1 MYTFVWTE
9 SQLRRAE
16 ELYSQGILY
25 HMRIYSDDPPQGRF
39 VTLVDCEESQVLL
52 LMLL

>member
-9 SQLRRAE
+9 SQLRCAE
-16 ELYSQGILY
+16 QLRSQGIVYGLQ
-25 HMRIYSDDPPQGRF
+25 IYSDDPPDCRF

-52 LMLL
+52 LQLL